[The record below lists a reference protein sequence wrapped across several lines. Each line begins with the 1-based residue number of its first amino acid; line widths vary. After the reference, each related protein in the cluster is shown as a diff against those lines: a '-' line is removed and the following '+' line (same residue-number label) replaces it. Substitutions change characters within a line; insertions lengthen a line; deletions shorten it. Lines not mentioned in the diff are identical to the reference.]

1 MFQVASRWPGR
12 FHGWFRSCLCP
23 SRALCAL
30 DRTCRHLG
38 GRKDATSPVPQG
50 QGGMGGRGGLFT
62 ERKGIRLA
70 HPPLLG
76 ALPPP
81 PPRESITDSAGG
93 KDPKPPSRRSV
104 ASPSDGVRFGRHSS
118 HAFPLPAA
126 LCGDNGLAWPSPRV
140 EQVLSSSRSTW
151 LRHPR
156 MPALGPSW

>member
-23 SRALCAL
+23 AGHRVPWIGPVVIWV
-30 DRTCRHLG
+30 G
-38 GRKDATSPVPQG
+38 GRTPPALSLKVRVAWGAGVGSSQR
-50 QGGMGGRGGLFT
+50 GRGSGLL
-62 ERKGIRLA
+62 IR
-70 HPPLLG
+70 PSWG
-76 ALPPP
+76 RYPP